1 MAYRMHDDS
10 SNFKILLSNL
20 GYARGINGH
29 ISHHARYWHRHLY
42 CSPSV
47 QLDTLNQLNVL
58 IAREN
63 PDVCCFVEIDRG
75 SFTSAGFDQFAAL
88 YNANYP
94 YIHLE
99 NKYGPDSPLRSF
111 FLTRG
116 KSNGFMSRWNFPF
129 ETLYFDQGI
138 KRLIHKI
145 TLSPLLTLFF
155 THLSLN
161 RFTRQ
166 AQMQEIGEI
175 LKQTPGESVLLGD
188 FNVMQGFRELHPLLK
203 QTGLVL
209 LNQAHIPTFRFH
221 KRSLVLDLCLCTP
234 KVALKSHL
242 KVIPQAYS
250 DHAAL
255 ILEIQADS

>member
-1 MAYRMHDDS
+1 MKAKRL
-10 SNFKILLSNL
+10 KILLSNL
-20 GYARGINGH
+20 GYARGIDGR

-42 CSPSV
+42 CPAAV
-47 QLDTLNQLNVL
+47 QKHTLHQLNAL
-58 IAREN
+58 IAQED

-75 SFTSAGFDQFAAL
+75 SFTSAGFNQITAL
-88 YNANYP
+88 YSANYP
-94 YIHLE
+94 QIHLE

-116 KSNGFMSRWNFPF
+116 KSNGFMSRPQRPF

-138 KRLIHKI
+138 KRLIQKI
-145 TLSPLLTLFF
+145 TLAPELSLFF

-161 RFTRQ
+161 RATRREQ
-166 AQMQEIGEI
+166 LIEMAEI
-175 LKQTPGESVLLGD
+175 LRNTPGESVLMGD
-188 FNVMQGFRELHPLLK
+188 FNVLLGFKELHPLLE

-209 LNQAHIPTFRFH
+209 LNEAHIPTFRFH
-221 KRSLVLDLCLCTP
+221 RRSLVLDLCLCTAQ
-234 KVALKSHL
+234 VAQRSQLKI
-242 KVIPQAYS
+242 VPQPYS